1 VKTTRDE
8 VLKVLEA
15 NRHALHAHGVRSLG
29 LFGSVARGDATSAS
43 DLDFVVQFDKK
54 SFDGYMNVKAFLESL
69 FGCRV
74 DLVLESTIK
83 PRLRGAILREAVHAA
98 GL

>member
-1 VKTTRDE
+1 MKNTRED
-8 VLKVLEA
+8 VLKALEI
-15 NRHALHAHGVRSLG
+15 NCHALHAYGVRSLG
-29 LFGSVARGDATSAS
+29 LFGSVARGDATSTS

-54 SFDGYMNVKAFLESL
+54 SFDGYMDVKAFLESL

-83 PRLRGAILREAVHAA
+83 PRLRGAILREAVYAP

>member
-1 VKTTRDE
+1 MGRHVGAERVKRCTSPPRRI
-8 VLKVLEA
+8 
-15 NRHALHAHGVRSLG
+15 NRGPHG
-29 LFGSVARGDATSAS
+29 
-43 DLDFVVQFDKK
+43 VVQFDKK

-83 PRLRGAILREAVHAA
+83 PRLRRTILGEAVYAA

>member
-1 VKTTRDE
+1 MTITRDA
-8 VLKVLEA
+8 VLTVLEA
-15 NRHALHAHGVRSLG
+15 NRHVLQAYGIRSLG

-54 SFDGYMNVKAFLESL
+54 SFDGYMDVKAFLESL

-74 DLVLESTIK
+74 DLVIESTIK

>member
-1 VKTTRDE
+1 MKITRDE

-15 NRHALHAHGVRSLG
+15 NRHALHAYGVRSLG
-29 LFGSVARGDATSAS
+29 LFGSVARGDATSTS
-43 DLDFVVQFDKK
+43 DLDFVVQLEKK

-74 DLVLESTIK
+74 DLVLENTIK
-83 PRLRGAILREAVHAA
+83 PRLRGAILREAVHAT